1 MIPQMEFI
9 LKARMALVALGGNIT
24 SPAGPPELTF
34 AAAMAAL
41 AGETVRISAVS
52 RYFRTP
58 ALPAGSGP
66 DYVNAALKLATTLPA
81 AALLDR
87 LHQIEAEL
95 ARQRNGRWSART
107 LDLDLIAYEAEV
119 IPDAAMVRRWMA
131 LSPERQPLET
141 PDRLLVPHPR
151 MQDRAFVLIPLAEIA
166 ATWRHPLTGKS
177 VTEMVAALPA
187 TEKAGITPI

>member
-9 LKARMALVALGGNIT
+9 LKARMALIALGGNMA
-24 SPAGPPELTF
+24 SPAGPPERTF
-34 AAAMAAL
+34 AAAIGAL
-41 AGETVRISAVS
+41 ASDSIRISSVS

-95 ARQRNGRWSART
+95 ARHRNGRWSART